1 MKEQLVPIV
10 HRTVM
15 NVTQLSITH
24 VLNGYSSIQRMK
36 HLENINVKIQE
47 IAVRNIM
54 IQLDKYM
61 ILSVMVRLVMN
72 VKMMKA
78 VIKIK
83 ATNVQIGLI
92 NHQIHHYLMN
102 HKGLNVLQNVILLI
116 QIQLIMKNMIQCV
129 VELLELIATKKT

>member
-1 MKEQLVPIV
+1 LVPIV